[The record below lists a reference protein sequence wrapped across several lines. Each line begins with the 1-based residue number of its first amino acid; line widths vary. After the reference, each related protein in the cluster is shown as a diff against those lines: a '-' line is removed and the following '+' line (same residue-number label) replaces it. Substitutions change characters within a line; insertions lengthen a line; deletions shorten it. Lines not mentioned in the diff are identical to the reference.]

1 MTVDIRFSRTAAKAL
16 LRCGKRALVR
26 EKIDQLSTEPLAL
39 SANVKKLQG
48 RPEYRLRV
56 QDWRIIFR
64 MEGDILCLDD
74 IAPRAAA
81 RSDDRLVGKSCFRTF
96 CSRLFLF

>member
-1 MTVDIRFSRTAAKAL
+1 MKSL
-16 LRCGKRALVR
+16 LRSDKRDLLR
-26 EKIDQLSTEPLAL
+26 QKIDELAKEPLAL

-64 MEGDILCLDD
+64 IEDDILWIDD
-74 IAPRAAA
+74 VAPRG
-81 RSDDRLVGKSCFRTF
+81 SIY
-96 CSRLFLF
+96 